1 MNRDIRKIS
10 VNDIVEL
17 GNCMYMISGEE
28 LQTVSIVMLRKD
40 AINLIKWLACYE
52 DIVIGN
58 IDIRNGTNFTYDEY
72 YITLDSNLTLSVVP
86 FSQIDD
92 EDIIFPKTRIILY
105 DKKVEDGTGLK
116 ESFQHN
122 MYNIYELTI
131 ENERDDCDNCFEDCS
146 NCSHSKRPETF
157 VEGLSLIEYIFDHI
171 D

>member
-1 MNRDIRKIS
+1 MKRIS

-17 GNCMYMISGEE
+17 GNYIYTISGEE
-28 LQTVSIVMLRKD
+28 SRIVSVIMLRKD

-86 FSQIDD
+86 FSQISDK
-92 EDIIFPKTRIILY
+92 DIVVPKSRIVFY
-105 DKKVEDGTGLK
+105 DKKVGNSIEFK
-116 ESFQHN
+116 NSFQHT
-122 MYNIYELTI
+122 YNIYELTI
-131 ENERDDCDNCFEDCS
+131 ENEEDDCSNCFEDCS
-146 NCSHSKRPETF
+146 NCSHGRRYETF
-157 VEGLSLIEYIFDHI
+157 VDGLSLIEYIFDHL